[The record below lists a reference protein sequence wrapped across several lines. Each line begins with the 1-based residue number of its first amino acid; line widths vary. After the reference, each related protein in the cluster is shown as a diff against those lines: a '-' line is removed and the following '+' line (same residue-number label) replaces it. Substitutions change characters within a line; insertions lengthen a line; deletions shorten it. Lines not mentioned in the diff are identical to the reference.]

1 MRPITA
7 EMAKRTIA
15 TKKISFAMSTAAP
28 AIPPKPKMA
37 ATRATI
43 RKVIAQPI
51 MVVTSLSDRRTA
63 DDEETTPT
71 LTAGSTVKVVP
82 SGRGTGNRLSAA
94 TLTATFGGSF
104 HDAHRRPSCRND
116 LRSPDALLRRDR
128 HKYLCPG
135 AGARPANSLIPSL
148 VAGSSSTRTAPE
160 LSGAVFVGLARR
172 LQLSVGSPP
181 FGCST
186 EP

>member
-82 SGRGTGNRLSAA
+82 SGPGGREPPLGCDVD
-94 TLTATFGGSF
+94 ATFGGSF
-104 HDAHRRPSCRND
+104 HDAQRCPSCRND
-116 LRSPDALLRRDR
+116 LHSPDALLRRDR
-128 HKYLCPG
+128 RWSLCPG
-135 AGARPANSLIPSL
+135 ARPHPAKSLIPSRRWL
-148 VAGSSSTRTAPE
+148 V
-160 LSGAVFVGLARR
+160 L
-172 LQLSVGSPP
+172 
-181 FGCST
+181 
-186 EP
+186 

>member
-51 MVVTSLSDRRTA
+51 MMVTSLSDRRTA
-63 DDEETTPT
+63 DDGETTPT

-82 SGRGTGNRLSAA
+82 SDRGTGNCLSAA
-94 TLTATFGGSF
+94 TLTATFGGSV
-104 HDAHRRPSCRND
+104 HDAHRPSHPND
-116 LRSPDALLRRDR
+116 LRSPDALLRHDR
-128 HKYLCPG
+128 HRCLCPG
-135 AGARPANSLIPSL
+135 AGARPAKALIPSL
-148 VAGSSSTRTAPE
+148 A
-160 LSGAVFVGLARR
+160 L
-172 LQLSVGSPP
+172 
-181 FGCST
+181 
-186 EP
+186 